1 MSTNLLSFLSKVPD
15 PRREAGKR
23 HPLPSLLAMVV
34 LGNLSGYYGYR
45 ELARFMERHA
55 WEFVRLFG
63 FEYGVPSYVTIREVL
78 GRLDFEA
85 LKQEFQAWLGQL
97 NLNQQGSAQR
107 GSAQQG
113 SAQRGSAQQGS
124 AQQQQVAHSQA
135 HASQAAYSLD
145 GKSLKSTLRDYSKS
159 YQDFL
164 AMVQVYAHQSGLVVG
179 QQAFHNGKQG
189 EAQVVRELIAK
200 LELKGT
206 MLTMDALHCQ
216 KKRYMFLSTRAM
228 TTACR

>member
-15 PRREAGKR
+15 PRHKAGKR

-45 ELARFMERHA
+45 ELGRFMERHA

-63 FEYGVPSYVTIREVL
+63 FKYGVPSYVTIREVL
-78 GRLDFEA
+78 GMLDFEA
-85 LKQEFQAWLGQL
+85 LKQAFQAWLGQL
-97 NLNQQGSAQR
+97 NLNQQA
-107 GSAQQG
+107 SAQQEPN
-113 SAQRGSAQQGS
+113 QQGPNQQAS
-124 AQQQQVAHSQA
+124 AQQQ
-135 HASQAAYSLD
+135 QAAYSLD

-164 AMVQVYAHQSGLVVG
+164 ALVQVYAHQSGLVVG

-189 EAQVVRELIAK
+189 EAQVVRDLIAK
-200 LELKGT
+200 LDLKGAIF
-206 MLTMDALHCQ
+206 TMDALHCQ
-216 KKRYMFLSTRAM
+216 KKH
-228 TTACR
+228 